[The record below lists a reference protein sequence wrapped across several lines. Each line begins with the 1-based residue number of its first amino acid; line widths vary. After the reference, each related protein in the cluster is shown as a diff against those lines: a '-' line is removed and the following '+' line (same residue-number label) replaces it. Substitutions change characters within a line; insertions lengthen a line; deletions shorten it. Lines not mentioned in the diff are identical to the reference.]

1 MSFNK
6 TTVVLSTHYI
16 YEAEQSD
23 CVGMLQNGRLIVED
37 HPRAILQKY
46 QMERLDDVFTFLCET
61 SENFG
66 VLDVTENYEN
76 FDEIEDFKDA
86 RTSFSLTRLTA
97 LMRKESLVLW
107 RQPR

>member
-1 MSFNK
+1 MSVNK
-6 TTVVLSTHYI
+6 TTIVLTTHYI

-23 CVGMLQNGRLIVED
+23 CVGMLRNGRLLVED

-66 VLDVTENYEN
+66 VLDVTENYEV
-76 FDEIEDFKDA
+76 FDEIEDFRDA
-86 RTSFSLTRLTA
+86 RSAFNLIRLGA
-97 LMRKESLVLW
+97 LIRKEILVLW

>member
-1 MSFNK
+1 
-6 TTVVLSTHYI
+6 
-16 YEAEQSD
+16 
-23 CVGMLQNGRLIVED
+23 MLRNGRLIVED

-76 FDEIEDFKDA
+76 FDEIEDFRDA
-86 RTSFSLTRLTA
+86 RNTFSLTRLTA
-97 LMRKESLVLW
+97 LIRKESLVLW